1 MNSAFNLMATGGYIL
16 AAEDSAVQAKQLQH
30 LLGQYNMRNI
40 ICRNGQE
47 ALDQAKTE
55 KPLLIISDIV
65 MPVMDGYT
73 FCKTVKTDPEL
84 RNIPFIL
91 LTSLSDPLDIIKGL
105 QAGADNFITKP
116 YEEKY
121 LISRINYLLT
131 NRIIREQGAGDMS
144 MEIVFQSQRFQINSD
159 KKQILDLLLS
169 VYEAAMARNSQLIE
183 AQRQLQ
189 ILNEDL
195 KIANA
200 ELEAFAHTVSHDLRA
215 PLNGI
220 QGFIELLRTD
230 YGEQLDE
237 QAHEYINWI
246 STSADNMAN
255 LINVLLEFSRSSR
268 ADIKPEEVDM
278 SALAVEIVDDLK
290 RSVYKYPCQVYIQ
303 PGISV
308 TADKRLMRVVLNNLL
323 NNALKY
329 SQKSASPKVILGMTE
344 LSGRQIMYVKDNGVG
359 FDMEKASHLFKP
371 FIRLHSS
378 TQFQGT
384 GVGLSTVKR
393 ILDRHQGDIWYESA
407 PGKGTVFYFTVDG
420 KN

>member
-1 MNSAFNLMATGGYIL
+1 MNPAFNLMAAGGYVL

-30 LLGQYNMRNI
+30 LLEQYNIRNI

-47 ALDQAKTE
+47 ALDQARAE
-55 KPLLIISDIV
+55 MPLLIISDIV

-73 FCKTVKTDPEL
+73 FCKSVKTDPEL

-195 KIANA
+195 KSANA

-220 QGFIELLRTD
+220 QGFIELLKTD
-230 YGEQLDE
+230 YGKQLNE

-246 STSADNMAN
+246 STSADDMAN
-255 LINVLLEFSRSSR
+255 LINDLLEFSRSTR
-268 ADIKPEEVDM
+268 AEIKPEQVDI
-278 SALAVEIVDDLK
+278 SALAVEIVDDLR
-290 RSVYKYPCQVYIQ
+290 RSVYKHPCQVYVQ

-308 TADKRLMRVVLNNLL
+308 TADKRMMRVVLNNLL

-329 SQKSASPKVILGMTE
+329 SQKSASPKVTLGMTE

-393 ILDRHQGDIWYESA
+393 ILDRHQGEIWYESA
-407 PGKGTVFYFTVDG
+407 PGKGTVFYFTVGG